1 MQAFQEL
8 AHPEYGI
15 MMVQYRPV
23 DCESKKPIKFEP
35 GYISDTIYD
44 VSANFA
50 SSTQ

>member
-1 MQAFQEL
+1 
-8 AHPEYGI
+8 

-44 VSANFA
+44 VSAQF
-50 SSTQ
+50 TVGV